1 MKRFSIIYYVGNN
14 PIPWR
19 AIVSLEL
26 LKEMLAD
33 PLYLVAACR
42 EGAV

>member
-1 MKRFSIIYYVGNN
+1 MKRFYIIYYVGNN

-26 LKEMLAD
+26 LKEMVAD
-33 PLYLVAACR
+33 PLYIVATCR
-42 EGAV
+42 EVAV